1 MNSHDISQ
9 SPILAQQAYS
19 FALQFAEQ
27 GPDFLSTHLPGQ
39 FVVGTPTGAN
49 TVSRDRFIEAA
60 LVRAALVTGQSL
72 TPPSLVGVDCVDLGE
87 AYLLITA
94 HWTMPL
100 PTGQNLDGL
109 TEDFLIDRTGPQWIC
124 LAYLLRQN
132 LPGLLA
138 GVTV

>member
-1 MNSHDISQ
+1 MSSHDTTQ
-9 SPILAQQAYS
+9 SPTLAQQAYA

-27 GPDFLSTHLPGQ
+27 GPEFLSAHLPEQ

-49 TVSRDRFIEAA
+49 TVSRERFIEAA
-60 LVRAALVTGQSL
+60 LARASLVTGQGL

-87 AYLLITA
+87 AYVLITA

-100 PTGQNLDGL
+100 PSGQTLDGL
-109 TEDFLIDRTGPQWIC
+109 TEDFLVDRTGPQWMC

-138 GVTV
+138 GVA

>member
-1 MNSHDISQ
+1 MNSHDTSQ
-9 SPILAQQAYS
+9 SPTLAQRAYA
-19 FALQFAEQ
+19 FALQFASQ
-27 GPDFLSTHLPGQ
+27 GPDFLSPHLPDQ

-60 LVRAALVTGQSL
+60 LARASLVTGQGL

-94 HWTMPL
+94 HWTMPP
-100 PTGQNLDGL
+100 PTGQTLDGL

-132 LPGLLA
+132 LPRLLA
-138 GVTV
+138 GVAV